1 VADGVGE
8 GTGDAPAGDGAEGDP
23 AGEAP
28 AGEGAAITAA
38 ALAARAWSLV
48 TMTNVLS
55 PWTSTK
61 SLGPPSP

>member
-1 VADGVGE
+1 MGE

-28 AGEGAAITAA
+28 VGEVIAAA

-61 SLGPPSP
+61 SVGPPSP